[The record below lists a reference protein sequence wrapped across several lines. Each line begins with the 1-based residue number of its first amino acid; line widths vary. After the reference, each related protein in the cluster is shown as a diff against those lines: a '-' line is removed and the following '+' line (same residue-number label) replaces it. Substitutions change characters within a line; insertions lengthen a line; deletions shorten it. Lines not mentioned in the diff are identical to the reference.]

1 MGYLSEK
8 TRRRIAAALLVVGAA
23 IAALAIADVGPFS
36 DPPTEEELAEDTVE
50 EFFAAAGEGNFD
62 TMCDLL
68 TKPARQGIEVRF
80 GEIAAEEKLGDCAEI
95 LDTVIGKQLEGSE
108 LGIASSNVSGEAARV
123 EAELKIKGE
132 PGQEQRSV
140 LLELVGSDWLIS
152 RFL

>member
-8 TRRRIAAALLVVGAA
+8 TRRRIAAALLAVGAA

-50 EFFAAAGEGNFD
+50 EFFAAAGEGDFD
-62 TMCDLL
+62 TVCDLL
-68 TKPARQGIEVRF
+68 TKAARQGIEVRF
-80 GEIAAEEKLGDCAEI
+80 GAIAAEEKLSDCAQI
-95 LDTVIGKQLEGSE
+95 LDEVIGKQLEGSE

-132 PGQEQRSV
+132 PGREQRSV

>member
-50 EFFAAAGEGNFD
+50 EFFAAAGEGDFD
-62 TMCDLL
+62 TVCDLL
-68 TKPARQGIEVRF
+68 TKTARQGIEVRF
-80 GEIAAEEKLGDCAEI
+80 GAIAAEEKLSDCAQI
-95 LDTVIGKQLEGSE
+95 LDEVIGKQLEGSE

-123 EAELKIKGE
+123 EAELKIRGE
-132 PGQEQRSV
+132 PGREQRSV